1 MRTKTKVLFAVAAV
15 FYTWYTVAGILL
27 SCTTWDYTLT
37 GTAGRIYNFC
47 THFYIEMEAFSAFYT
62 VLVPIVFFVY
72 TGLVLLL
79 YKPFTKT
86 QKIWFGI
93 MPVAAVLVHIV
104 AMAIGT

>member
-1 MRTKTKVLFAVAAV
+1 MRTKTKVLFAVAGV
-15 FYTWYTVAGILL
+15 FYIWYAAAGILL
-27 SCTTWDYTLT
+27 NCTTWDYTLT
-37 GTAGRIYNFC
+37 GTAGRVYNFF

-86 QKIWFGI
+86 QKFGSGFCPLPWF
-93 MPVAAVLVHIV
+93 
-104 AMAIGT
+104 